1 MGVQSICGHELI
13 RHWGNFLPLILFV
26 QTITT
31 VIFFT
36 WKESN
41 ELPKL
46 HLIFI
51 VFNHLLCFQIQQFND
66 FFSAGGAVYNIFY
79 YVLMLFG
86 DAINGPNPIKWY
98 LYYIPMIL
106 CTTHTFF
113 KIKNALKCDSWL
125 KFEALVIHCIFSALN
140 FNFEKELVLCNWLN
154 YWISFDFFWSKIT
167 PLKNKQIRE
176 SESLLQAE

>member
-66 FFSAGGAVYNIFY
+66 VVSNGGPVFNIFY

-86 DAINGPNPIKWY
+86 DAINGPNPIKRY
-98 LYYIPMIL
+98 LYYLYTYDCMHYAL
-106 CTTHTFF
+106 RTHF
-113 KIKNALKCDSWL
+113 LKLKMLFYYDSWL
-125 KFEALVIHCIFSALN
+125 KFESL
-140 FNFEKELVLCNWLN
+140 
-154 YWISFDFFWSKIT
+154 ISKRSWCYI
-167 PLKNKQIRE
+167 
-176 SESLLQAE
+176 

>member
-1 MGVQSICGHELI
+1 M
-13 RHWGNFLPLILFV
+13 
-26 QTITT
+26 
-31 VIFFT
+31 
-36 WKESN
+36 
-41 ELPKL
+41 
-46 HLIFI
+46 
-51 VFNHLLCFQIQQFND
+51 
-66 FFSAGGAVYNIFY
+66 
-79 YVLMLFG
+79 
-86 DAINGPNPIKWY
+86 GPNPIKWY